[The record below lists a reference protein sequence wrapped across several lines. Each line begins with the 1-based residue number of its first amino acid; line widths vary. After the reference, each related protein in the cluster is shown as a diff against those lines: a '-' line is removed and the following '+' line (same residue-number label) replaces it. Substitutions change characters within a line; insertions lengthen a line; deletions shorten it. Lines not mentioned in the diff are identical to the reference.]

1 MKQFSL
7 SKSKITRGRKITK
20 IANFNKD
27 TNEQQKTHSGGVD
40 CELVTKHW
48 LHQVP
53 VMTVVSLLLQT
64 IMPYC
69 QSYGCDIV
77 SLKYCDVTQLLLKFR
92 LPT

>member
-7 SKSKITRGRKITK
+7 LKSKITRGRKITK

-40 CELVTKHW
+40 RE

-69 QSYGCDIV
+69 QSYSCDIV